1 MKLLPLTE
9 MEIAQRAYEIWQRDG
24 EVYGKHEEQW
34 YRAIEEL
41 NAEVIFEIISDS
53 EDVSSSERDIE

>member
-1 MKLLPLTE
+1 VKLLPLTE
-9 MEIAQRAYEIWQRDG
+9 MQIAQRAYEIWQRDG
-24 EVYGKHEEQW
+24 KVHGKHEEQW
-34 YRAIEEL
+34 CQAIEEL